1 MIIIK
6 RFVFFI
12 FIFIIFCGSASAE
25 NAGYYKNYP
34 YERVY
39 LSQNENDS
47 ILLLLRA
54 SADIMNY
61 DCHDYDIHKLTRYVL
76 YTKNNFKVLGY
87 QPVSENS
94 SDTLLKYCDV
104 EFVDSVL
111 YNVFRLSPEKPPAD
125 MLTKYYYY
133 FSNGLYYY
141 SGGFDTYFATDVIG
155 ISEVYKIS
163 DDTYYVIFPNM
174 YTEGNTSPRLEF
186 SSAIVSNDS
195 LGYYIKRI
203 DMNSEPLSADALS
216 EYSKKSFYDLLPDL
230 RKYMPAV
237 IIIAGLAVIIFT
249 ACRYLI

>member
-1 MIIIK
+1 MIIK

-34 YERVY
+34 YEQVH
-39 LSQNENDS
+39 LSQNEYDS

-61 DCHDYDIHKLTRYVL
+61 DCHDTDIHKLTRYVL

-87 QPVSENS
+87 QPVSES
-94 SDTLLKYCDV
+94 SGDTLLKYCDS

-111 YNVFRLSPEKPPAD
+111 YNVFRLSPEKPSAD

-141 SGGFDTYFATDVIG
+141 SGGFNTYFATDVIG

-163 DDTYYVIFPNM
+163 DDTYYIIFPNT
-174 YTEGNTSPRLEF
+174 YTESGASPQLEF
-186 SSAIVSNDS
+186 SSAIIANDS

-203 DMNSEPLSADALS
+203 DMNSEPLSADTLS
-216 EYSKKSFYDLLPDL
+216 NYTKKSVYDLLPDI